1 MSKPALLSQR
11 EEGTGGAHT
20 LGGLSETP
28 LAATPAHIPR
38 VLLFLLLPVMQCQRQ
53 ESCAWGHEARGWVK
67 NYCFQRIAAR
77 ERRCRVQVTLPSC
90 CWFSALKFW
99 VLGAS
104 CCVPELQ
111 PLDSCLYRNNAG
123 LFAFP
128 TPLVNSSFFGSF
140 ESGES
145 TSSLFS
151 FPRLEI
157 NQKLT

>member
-11 EEGTGGAHT
+11 EEGAGGAHT

-28 LAATPAHIPR
+28 LAAIPAHIPR
-38 VLLFLLLPVMQCQRQ
+38 ALLCSVLPVMQCQRQ
-53 ESCAWGHEARGWVK
+53 ESCSWGHEARRWVK

-77 ERRCRVQVTLPSC
+77 EERWGSGYPSLLVG
-90 CWFSALKFW
+90 AEVW

-104 CCVPELQ
+104 CCVSEVTTSGLLSLQ
-111 PLDSCLYRNNAG
+111 KQHNDCLLFPPLWL
-123 LFAFP
+123 
-128 TPLVNSSFFGSF
+128 TPFFFFFFGSF
-140 ESGES
+140 ESEES
-145 TSSLFS
+145 TSILFN

>member
-1 MSKPALLSQR
+1 MMSKPALLSQR

-90 CWFSALKFW
+90 CWFSALKFEC
-99 VLGAS
+99 L
-104 CCVPELQ
+104 ELPAVFQ
-111 PLDSCLYRNNAG
+111 NYNLWTPVFTETTQDCLLFPPLWL
-123 LFAFP
+123 
-128 TPLVNSSFFGSF
+128 TPLFLDPLNQERALAVC
-140 ESGES
+140 
-145 TSSLFS
+145 LV
-151 FPRLEI
+151 FPDWRLTK
-157 NQKLT
+157 N